1 MPRYFFNLDNHAF
14 DEDHEGTVLSDA
26 DEARMQAVVFA
37 GDYLRDHP
45 EIVGDGT
52 RFKVAVVDEA
62 GTVLLNVV
70 VTVETPDASTT

>member
-1 MPRYFFNLDNHAF
+1 MPRYFFNLDDHKL
-14 DEDHEGTVLSDA
+14 DEDHEGTVLPDA
-26 DEARMQAVVFA
+26 NEARIQAVVFA

-45 EIVGDGT
+45 EIVWDGT

-70 VTVETPDASTT
+70 VTAETPGASIT